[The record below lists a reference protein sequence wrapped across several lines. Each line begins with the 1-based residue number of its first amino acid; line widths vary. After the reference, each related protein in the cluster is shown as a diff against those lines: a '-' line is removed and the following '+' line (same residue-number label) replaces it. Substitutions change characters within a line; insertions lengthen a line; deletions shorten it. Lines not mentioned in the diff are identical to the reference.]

1 MIQTKQN
8 ITILD
13 REIDSSRAWRRSTL
27 SEADWL
33 IAVTAACREEI
44 LSWLDFIRKHPLP
57 VLLRHPNQFDMPN
70 CQALMER
77 IRPILEQGV
86 GHAVLNRLPLD
97 EMDADEAK
105 ALVWVLCSILGR
117 PVPQKWDGTM
127 IYDVRDDGNPYSI
140 GVRASVTNV
149 GLDFHTDAPFNDF
162 VPHYVLLL
170 CLNPAQEG
178 GLSRALSLATV
189 HNILKQNF
197 KQHLF
202 RLYQS
207 FYFDRQKEH
216 AASEPRSGK
225 YSIFTFDGQLRVRC
239 NPTLVRNGYQLVGE
253 VLDKEGEAALTVLQ
267 DVLSDESLWWEGRL
281 ERGQVQFLNN
291 HDLAHTRT
299 AFRDTTDS
307 ASKRHLVRYWLRD
320 EGPIFFL

>member
-1 MIQTKQN
+1 MAKTKQN

-13 REIDSSRAWRRSTL
+13 REIDSSRVWTRSTL

-33 IAVTAACREEI
+33 IPVSAACREEI

-57 VLLRHPNQFDMPN
+57 VLLRHPNQFEMPN

-77 IRPILEQGV
+77 IRQVLEQGA

-97 EMDADEAK
+97 EMDAEEAK
-105 ALVWVLCSILGR
+105 ALVWVLCSMLGR
-117 PVPQKWDGTM
+117 LVPQKWDGTM
-127 IYDVRDDGNPYSI
+127 IYDVRDEGYTYSI

-149 GLDFHTDAPFNDF
+149 GLDFHTDTPFNDF
-162 VPHYVLLL
+162 VPNYVVLL

-189 HNILKQNF
+189 HNILRQNF
-197 KQHLF
+197 KRHLF
-202 RLYQS
+202 RLYQP

-216 AASEPRSGK
+216 APSEPRSRK
-225 YSIFTFDGQLRVRC
+225 YPIFRFDGQLHVRC
-239 NPTLVRNGYQLVGE
+239 NPTLVRNGYQLAGE
-253 VLDKEGEAALTVLQ
+253 VLDEEGEAALTVLQ
-267 DVLSDESLWWEGRL
+267 DVLSDESLWWEGML

-291 HDLAHTRT
+291 RDLAHTRT
-299 AFRDTTDS
+299 PFRDTTDP
-307 ASKRHLVRYWLRD
+307 ALKRHLVRYWLRD